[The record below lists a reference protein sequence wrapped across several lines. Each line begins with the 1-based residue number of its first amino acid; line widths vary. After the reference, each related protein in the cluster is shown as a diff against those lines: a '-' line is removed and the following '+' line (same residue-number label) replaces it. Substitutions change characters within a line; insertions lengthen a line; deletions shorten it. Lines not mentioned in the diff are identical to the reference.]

1 MLTASEIVDW
11 AVSSWTAEVKTGS
24 YRTITVAPSIP
35 NFGNLSAILAATM
48 SVYAVGAT
56 MNWWRP
62 MV

>member
-11 AVSSWTAEVKTGS
+11 AVSSWTAEVKNRP
-24 YRTITVAPSIP
+24 YRAISAAPSTP
-35 NFGNLSAILAATM
+35 NGGNLSAILVATM
-48 SVYAVGAT
+48 LVHAVRAT